1 MTSAAPATGG
11 DGAAGGSGAAAAPAP
26 PTAPAAP
33 ATRRLAALL
42 LLLAALGALG
52 LATLGAAA
60 DRGPGIRA
68 EGGTT
73 RELRTVPVRE
83 QSPEPLPPTPVLPSA
98 APRPPGDGTA
108 ATALLVVLG
117 IALAAAAL
125 WVLLRLRLL
134 SRPAP
139 AVAGEVEED
148 ELTPEQARAALE
160 EAREQLS
167 TLVHAQDAV
176 IAAWLSLE
184 RAIAEAGV
192 RRHPAQ
198 TTLEFVVAVLGDLDL
213 DRRCITAFAD
223 LYRRALF
230 DDRPLLEADR
240 DEALALLDVLTADL
254 DRSSTPGDAR

>member
-1 MTSAAPATGG
+1 MTSAAPPAA
-11 DGAAGGSGAAAAPAP
+11 DDAAAGAP
-26 PTAPAAP
+26 PLPT
-33 ATRRLAALL
+33 TRRLAALL
-42 LLLAALGALG
+42 LLLAALGALA

-60 DRGPGIRA
+60 DRGPGISA
-68 EGGTT
+68 ESGTA
-73 RELRTVPVRE
+73 REVRTVPVRE
-83 QSPEPLPPTPVLPSA
+83 QSLEPLPQTPVLPSA

-117 IALAAAAL
+117 IALAVAAA
-125 WVLLRLRLL
+125 WLLVRLRLL
-134 SRPAP
+134 SAPAP
-139 AVAGEVEED
+139 AVAGEADED

-160 EAREQLS
+160 EAREHLS

-198 TTLEFVVAVLGDLDL
+198 TTREFVVAVLGDLDL
-213 DRRCITAFAD
+213 DRRSVTTLAD

-230 DDRPLLEADR
+230 DDHPLQETDR
-240 DEALALLDVLTADL
+240 DQALALLDVLTADL
-254 DRSSTPGDAR
+254 DRPSTPGADR